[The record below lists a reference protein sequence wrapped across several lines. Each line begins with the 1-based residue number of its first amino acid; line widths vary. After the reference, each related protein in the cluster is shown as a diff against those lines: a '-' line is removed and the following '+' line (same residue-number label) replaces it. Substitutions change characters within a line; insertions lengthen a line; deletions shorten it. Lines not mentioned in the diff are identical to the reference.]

1 MRSTSSSRLARN
13 RQLVE
18 EKIAS
23 TLGKIENL
31 NTELHGLYELL
42 NASSLVSLI
51 PLEILTKIFL
61 FATESE
67 FSKKLPMPLVIGRVC
82 RAWRKAAWDT
92 PPVWKDLRINFRPS
106 LCGATS
112 SQQVMIKEWVQRSG
126 NQPLNLVLR
135 CHYPR
140 QPKGEFCVL
149 DVFQPLLDVSHRWRR
164 FQVEGWGGG
173 FYRLQ
178 KKLQET
184 QHHFTLLSKI
194 TMFAAP
200 PEGLPKYG
208 WDFRSAPLL
217 NVTINFAPFDYQLAW
232 NEVISFVGCFNLEAS
247 LFVLKEASKSLQT
260 CSFNLESQGRTEPLA
275 LEGVNLLPNLKT
287 LLIGLQND
295 DNTWVDL
302 IPFFQRLEVPAL
314 TSLHLALDSADFG
327 YLLPSFK
334 DLAHRSKFSLKI
346 LTLELP
352 TGVSEKALVKLLAT
366 LPTLTMFTLKS
377 DKNQRLL
384 SNLTIAMLDP
394 TSGRP
399 ITPESKTTRL
409 YRMYLLQPRQAD
421 HHGQKSAQIC
431 GSQAH
436 LQYRYQILQQA
447 LGTGRP
453 QRNEGIL

>member
-140 QPKGEFCVL
+140 QPKGEFCAL

-164 FQVEGWGGG
+164 FQIEGWGGG
-173 FYRLQ
+173 FYRLR
-178 KKLQET
+178 KELQET
-184 QHHFTLLSKI
+184 QHHFTLLSEI
-194 TMFAAP
+194 LMFASAP
-200 PEGLPKYG
+200 KGLPKYG
-208 WDFRSAPLL
+208 WNFSSAPLL
-217 NVTINFAPFDYQLAW
+217 VNVTMHFAPVDYQLTW
-232 NEVISFVGCFNLEAS
+232 NKVISFNGCL
-247 LFVLKEASKSLQT
+247 
-260 CSFNLESQGRTEPLA
+260 
-275 LEGVNLLPNLKT
+275 NLK
-287 LLIGLQND
+287 
-295 DNTWVDL
+295 
-302 IPFFQRLEVPAL
+302 PAY
-314 TSLHLALDSADFG
+314 SSWKG
-327 YLLPSFK
+327 PPK
-334 DLAHRSKFSLKI
+334 VSKHVF
-346 LTLELP
+346 
-352 TGVSEKALVKLLAT
+352 
-366 LPTLTMFTLKS
+366 FTLNHEEGPKHWQ
-377 DKNQRLL
+377 KKV
-384 SNLTIAMLDP
+384 LTFC
-394 TSGRP
+394 R
-399 ITPESKTTRL
+399 
-409 YRMYLLQPRQAD
+409 
-421 HHGQKSAQIC
+421 
-431 GSQAH
+431 
-436 LQYRYQILQQA
+436 ILKHS
-447 LGTGRP
+447 
-453 QRNEGIL
+453 